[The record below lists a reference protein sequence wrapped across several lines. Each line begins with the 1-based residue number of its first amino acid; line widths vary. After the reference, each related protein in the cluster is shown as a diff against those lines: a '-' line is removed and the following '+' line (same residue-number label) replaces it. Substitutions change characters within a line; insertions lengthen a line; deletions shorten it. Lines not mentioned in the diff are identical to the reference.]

1 MEQTMVDRIN
11 IMLRRKGMSLR
22 ALSLESKVPYMT
34 LNNLMKNGGD
44 KAQLPTLKGIARCLG
59 ITLDALIDGPLDNE
73 TQKRK
78 SPALNEQELTPK
90 IKQIIGLLPYTPE
103 TIQDAIL
110 SICAQT
116 ADQAQIDKALQRDG
130 QRIRE
135 RKALSDSYGT
145 EEEQNG

>member
-1 MEQTMVDRIN
+1 MNFPVQLKKTRTAQRLTQKQVADYIGVSKQTITAYEAGTREPD
-11 IMLRRKGMSLR
+11 
-22 ALSLESKVPYMT
+22 
-34 LNNLMKNGGD
+34 LMKLVLLAEVLETTPDVLLGRE
-44 KAQLPTLKGIARCLG
+44 KA
-59 ITLDALIDGPLDNE
+59 
-73 TQKRK
+73 
-78 SPALNEQELTPK
+78 PAQPEQELTPK

-110 SICAQT
+110 TICAQT
-116 ADQAQIDKALQRDG
+116 ADQTQIDKALQRDG